1 MSLRGDYTKNGF
13 GLVIAEDDKDAA
25 YFLESTKKTL
35 GTDASEPW
43 QLRPDAGGPWQ
54 YTLPERMESKGVVGD
69 AVYFDESADTMFI
82 PVDGKPGEYIE
93 NHNLF
98 VFPADRQPDPF
109 AAQYTKESVVE
120 EFRKKLGRYLPDG
133 FDYMAHIG
141 FFTCTVYCR

>member
-25 YFLESTKKTL
+25 YFLESTKKAL
-35 GTDASEPW
+35 GADASEPW
-43 QLRPDAGGPWQ
+43 QLRPDAGEPWQ
-54 YTLPERMESKGVVGD
+54 YTLPERMESKGGVGN
-69 AVYFDESADTMFI
+69 AAYFDESADTMFI

-109 AAQYTKESVVE
+109 AVQYTRESVVE
-120 EFRKKLGRYLPDG
+120 EFRGKLGRYLPDG
-133 FDYMAHIG
+133 FDYMSHIG
-141 FFTCTVYCR
+141 FFTCTVHC

>member
-1 MSLRGDYTKNGF
+1 MSLGGDYTKNGF
-13 GLVIAEDDKDAA
+13 GLVIAKDDKDAA

-43 QLRPDAGGPWQ
+43 QLRPDVSEPWQ
-54 YTLPERMESKGVVGD
+54 YTLPERMESKGAVGD
-69 AVYFDESADTMFI
+69 AAYFDESADTMFI

-98 VFPADRQPDPF
+98 VFSADRQPDPF

>member
-25 YFLESTKKTL
+25 YFLESKKKAL

-43 QLRPDAGGPWQ
+43 QLRPDAGEPWQ
-54 YTLPERMESKGVVGD
+54 YTLPERMESKEAVGD
-69 AVYFDESADTMFI
+69 AAYFDESADTMFI

-98 VFPADRQPDPF
+98 VFSADRQPDPF

>member
-25 YFLESTKKTL
+25 YFLESTKKAL
-35 GTDASEPW
+35 GTEASEPW
-43 QLRPDAGGPWQ
+43 QLRPDAGEPWS
-54 YTLPERMESKGVVGD
+54 YTLPERMESEGAVGD
-69 AVYFDESADTMFI
+69 VAYFDESADTMFI

-141 FFTCTVYCR
+141 FFTCTVHC

>member
-25 YFLESTKKTL
+25 YFLESTKKAL

-43 QLRPDAGGPWQ
+43 S
-54 YTLPERMESKGVVGD
+54 YTLPGRME
-69 AVYFDESADTMFI
+69 AYFDESADTMFI

-98 VFPADRQPDPF
+98 VFSADRQPDPF

-120 EFRKKLGRYLPDG
+120 EFRKKLGGYLPDG

-141 FFTCTVYCR
+141 FFTCTVHC

>member
-43 QLRPDAGGPWQ
+43 QLRPDVSKPWQ
-54 YTLPERMESKGVVGD
+54 YTLPERMESKGAVGD
-69 AVYFDESADTMFI
+69 AAYFDESADTMFI
-82 PVDGKPGEYIE
+82 PVGEKPGEYIE

-98 VFPADRQPDPF
+98 VFSADRQPDPF

>member
-25 YFLESTKKTL
+25 YFLESTKKVL

-43 QLRPDAGGPWQ
+43 QLRPDAGEPWQ
-54 YTLPERMESKGVVGD
+54 YMLPERMESKGAVGD
-69 AVYFDESADTMFI
+69 AAYFDESADTMFI
-82 PVDGKPGEYIE
+82 PVDGKPEEYIE

-98 VFPADRQPDPF
+98 VFSADRQPDPF